1 MTHPLTA
8 KELAKLESLIHDT
21 ASPKWRAVCD
31 EVKNARGGSYPPDWW
46 SKIGSRLGGVHV
58 VAGTGDYFTR

>member
-1 MTHPLTA
+1 MSHNLTT

-21 ASPKWRAVCD
+21 TSPNWRAVCD

-46 SKIGSRLGGVHV
+46 AKIGSRLGGVKV
-58 VAGTGDYFTR
+58 MTGTGNYFPR